1 MVDNITSLQTQ
12 YLMEQERVRMDKEQH
27 DDYTKT
33 GLRHLVNSA
42 RIQLKLASITTGD
55 VAAQHRALA
64 NNIIRSTHADMVRLG
79 LIRIPEQIAD
89 LTNSVG
95 TTNSPAMSHQDLE
108 EVQHNDEDKS
118 DPYKELQELIG
129 LDAAKKAIKKIL
141 DKGELDKLRP
151 DFQIPTEPVPL
162 HMVFTGNP
170 GTGKTTIA
178 RLIAK
183 IYKQM
188 GVLEK
193 GHLVE
198 VHARDLVAEHVGQ
211 TAPKTKKIIE
221 SAIGGVLF
229 LDEAYALSRGGENDF
244 GKEAIDTLLK
254 EMEDKRE
261 SFAVIVAGYVDEMR
275 VFINSNSGLS
285 SRFKHFIPFE
295 DYSPEEMYDIFVS
308 MMKKTEDVLTD
319 EAQISLKEILKA
331 KSIDVSFGNARGV
344 RNLYDEARIVRD
356 SRIYSMIKSGTQVT
370 RSLLTT
376 LEKEDID
383 EAAKTINSSLI
394 P

>member
-129 LDAAKKAIKKIL
+129 LDAAKKAIKRSSIKENSISC
-141 DKGELDKLRP
+141 
-151 DFQIPTEPVPL
+151 
-162 HMVFTGNP
+162 
-170 GTGKTTIA
+170 A
-178 RLIAK
+178 RIFK
-183 IYKQM
+183 
-188 GVLEK
+188 
-193 GHLVE
+193 
-198 VHARDLVAEHVGQ
+198 
-211 TAPKTKKIIE
+211 
-221 SAIGGVLF
+221 S
-229 LDEAYALSRGGENDF
+229 
-244 GKEAIDTLLK
+244 LL
-254 EMEDKRE
+254 
-261 SFAVIVAGYVDEMR
+261 
-275 VFINSNSGLS
+275 
-285 SRFKHFIPFE
+285 
-295 DYSPEEMYDIFVS
+295 
-308 MMKKTEDVLTD
+308 
-319 EAQISLKEILKA
+319 
-331 KSIDVSFGNARGV
+331 
-344 RNLYDEARIVRD
+344 NLYLYIWC
-356 SRIYSMIKSGTQVT
+356 
-370 RSLLTT
+370 LLAIQ
-376 LEKEDID
+376 EQ
-383 EAAKTINSSLI
+383 AKLLLRA
-394 P
+394 